1 MIQVERLYS
10 FQILYKKSL
19 IIFFIITYYIYRGKV
34 SFLRHQ
40 IYNHYYCIK
49 VCELRE
55 FDNKVHNYS
64 LLPYI
69 YSTKNKWSLLRSR

>member
-1 MIQVERLYS
+1 MQEKSYYTLYDN
-10 FQILYKKSL
+10 
-19 IIFFIITYYIYRGKV
+19 YYIYKSKV
-34 SFLRHQ
+34 SFLEHQ

-64 LLPYI
+64 LFTLYI
-69 YSTKNKWSLLRSR
+69 VLRVDRASKK